1 MVGTHRLTSF
11 PLLLL
16 LVGLALPA
24 CDSTEDYFHRLYGPT
39 DVAMIAPGGVF
50 EVPVAYAT
58 NFRNGHISKLDL
70 KRIDLLVEESAVAW
84 QAAPDLAISAGGRWD
99 AAAGGERAPG
109 FEVGAADYVTKPF
122 SVKVLLER
130 IKALL
135 RRRSRNT
142 DDRSIVTSQGVE
154 VDRER
159 HLITMGD
166 RRLDLT
172 SSEFDLLDTLIRQ
185 PGRAFTRSEL
195 IDAAL
200 DGFVLERTIDV
211 HIRSIRKKLGSR
223 GSLIETVRGVGYRFS
238 DPRIEAAQPS
248 DFQ

>member
-1 MVGTHRLTSF
+1 MTTHHVLIIEDDRSLSDVLSYNLQQEGYTVSEARDGQDGLNQAQHKTPDVVILDLMLPVIDGLEVCRRLRANQALRDVLVVMLTAKSEETDQV
-11 PLLLL
+11 
-16 LVGLALPA
+16 VGLAL
-24 CDSTEDYFHRLYGPT
+24 
-39 DVAMIAPGGVF
+39 
-50 EVPVAYAT
+50 
-58 NFRNGHISKLDL
+58 
-70 KRIDLLVEESAVAW
+70 
-84 QAAPDLAISAGGRWD
+84 
-99 AAAGGERAPG
+99 
-109 FEVGAADYVTKPF
+109 GADDYVTKPF